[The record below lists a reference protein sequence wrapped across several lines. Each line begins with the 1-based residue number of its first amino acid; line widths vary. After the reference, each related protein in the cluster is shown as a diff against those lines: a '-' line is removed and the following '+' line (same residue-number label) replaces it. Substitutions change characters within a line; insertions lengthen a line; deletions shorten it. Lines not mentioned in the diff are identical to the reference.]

1 MVAPEMFC
9 WLKSWSKE
17 SACGKPPGMP
27 DSSSRPDMHIPGWIW
42 LGDLSPQEMEMAVAT
57 PHRRWLTPDPARRR
71 SVRPRT
77 TSPIR
82 RQDADTTSPTPRPL
96 LPPGPRPP
104 RSPLPPPSPLPMA
117 AVVSGRWMPM
127 GNGYC
132 PERPGGSLSEDEFA
146 YPASG
151 TGTGTSTSTGTKL
164 LSSTSTFLQLQ
175 VRIYR
180 EDCRQVFILDGF
192 PRTVVL
198 YISARSCSPESKSHT
213 QTDRQTDRPTDRPT
227 DRQTDRES

>member
-1 MVAPEMFC
+1 MRQA
-9 WLKSWSKE
+9 SWH
-17 SACGKPPGMP
+17 AGMP

-42 LGDLSPQEMEMAVAT
+42 LGDLSPHEMEMAVAT
-57 PHRRWLTPDPARRR
+57 PHRRWLTPDPAR
-71 SVRPRT
+71 
-77 TSPIR
+77 PIR
-82 RQDADTTSPTPRPL
+82 RQDADTTSPTPRAP

-117 AVVSGRWMPM
+117 AVVSGPWMPM
-127 GNGYC
+127 GDGYWTPRRPLGTPS

-180 EDCRQVFILDGF
+180 EDCRQGFILDDF

>member
-1 MVAPEMFC
+1 MSTEYCRLVLCKVSACDDDRHFSKALKFNVSKEIVRAPQMVAPEMFC

-57 PHRRWLTPDPARRR
+57 PHRRWLTPDPAR
-71 SVRPRT
+71 
-77 TSPIR
+77 PIR
-82 RQDADTTSPTPRPL
+82 RQDADATSPTPRPPW
-96 LPPGPRPP
+96 PPGPRPP

-127 GNGYC
+127 GNGYG

-151 TGTGTSTSTGTKL
+151 TGTGTGTSTGTTL

-180 EDCRQVFILDGF
+180 KI
-192 PRTVVL
+192 
-198 YISARSCSPESKSHT
+198 A
-213 QTDRQTDRPTDRPT
+213 DRA
-227 DRQTDRES
+227 SS